1 MPPEGN
7 GTGTGKMSPDIL
19 IRNARVITCDSDFSI
34 HDSVAISGDRIAA
47 VGPAEV
53 LSATRPDTHVIDAG
67 GRAVIPGMIDGHAH
81 LDREGLKSIY
91 PSLSGCR
98 SIDDILQRIE
108 ALVAKA
114 EPGDWIVTMPIGEPP
129 YYFGVPDNLVEK
141 RFPTRHDL
149 DAVSPRNPVY
159 IRPIWGYWR
168 HRLPITSVANTL
180 ALDSAGLC
188 TLPDDLPETITF
200 ETDGAGA
207 LTGVI
212 HENSF
217 MPIVELAWLKAMP
230 RFGPSERIQG
240 LRQSMEIYNST
251 GTTSVYEEHGCAQEL
266 IDAWRA
272 VNASGEATV
281 RANLVY
287 SPSWHFADKDGYEA
301 ALKRW
306 SGTIGGNQGSGDE
319 WLRIAGIFADFGIE
333 PDNLLRARA
342 APYTGWSGFNY
353 DSGVPRE
360 RMVTFL
366 TELARA
372 NVRANAIWME
382 FLPLY
387 EQVNEIVPL
396 AGRRWIMG
404 HLDRANE
411 EQIASF
417 AAMGI
422 AMTSHTNRYVYKHG
436 ALFRDQIGAEH
447 ENEIAPLRSVVEAG
461 IHIGLGTDN
470 VPTTL
475 WYPVWHAVTRYNM
488 DIDGPI
494 APDQAL
500 TREQALRCATIEAAH
515 LTFEEDIKG
524 SLESGKLADLAI
536 LSDDPL
542 SCPDNTLKDITA
554 ELTLV
559 GGKIVH
565 NTDAV
570 NTS

>member
-230 RFGPSERIQG
+230 R
-240 LRQSMEIYNST
+240 
-251 GTTSVYEEHGCAQEL
+251 
-266 IDAWRA
+266 
-272 VNASGEATV
+272 
-281 RANLVY
+281 
-287 SPSWHFADKDGYEA
+287 
-301 ALKRW
+301 
-306 SGTIGGNQGSGDE
+306 
-319 WLRIAGIFADFGIE
+319 
-333 PDNLLRARA
+333 
-342 APYTGWSGFNY
+342 
-353 DSGVPRE
+353 
-360 RMVTFL
+360 
-366 TELARA
+366 LARPSA
-372 NVRANAIWME
+372 FRVSGNRWRSIIR
-382 FLPLY
+382 P
-387 EQVNEIVPL
+387 VPP
-396 AGRRWIMG
+396 ASMRSMAARR
-404 HLDRANE
+404 
-411 EQIASF
+411 S
-417 AAMGI
+417 
-422 AMTSHTNRYVYKHG
+422 
-436 ALFRDQIGAEH
+436 
-447 ENEIAPLRSVVEAG
+447 
-461 IHIGLGTDN
+461 
-470 VPTTL
+470 
-475 WYPVWHAVTRYNM
+475 
-488 DIDGPI
+488 
-494 APDQAL
+494 
-500 TREQALRCATIEAAH
+500 
-515 LTFEEDIKG
+515 
-524 SLESGKLADLAI
+524 
-536 LSDDPL
+536 
-542 SCPDNTLKDITA
+542 
-554 ELTLV
+554 
-559 GGKIVH
+559 
-565 NTDAV
+565 
-570 NTS
+570 

>member
-1 MPPEGN
+1 MPPVGN
-7 GTGTGKMSPDIL
+7 PAPDIL
-19 IRNARVITCDSDFSI
+19 IRNARVLTCDSGFSV
-34 HDSVAISGDRIAA
+34 HDSVAISGGRIAA
-47 VGPAEV
+47 VGPAEI
-53 LSATRPDTHVIDAG
+53 LSAAHPGARTIDAG
-67 GRAVIPGMIDGHAH
+67 GRAVMPGMIDGHAH
-81 LDREGLKSIY
+81 CDREGLKSIY
-91 PSLSGCR
+91 PSLAGCR

-108 ALVAKA
+108 ALVAEA
-114 EPGDWIVTMPIGEPP
+114 EPGEWIVTMPIGEPP
-129 YYFGVPDNLVEK
+129 YYFGVPDNLAEK

-180 ALDSAGLC
+180 ALDSAGLSSA
-188 TLPDDLPETITF
+188 PGDLPGILKF

-230 RFGPSERIQG
+230 RFGPGERLNG
-240 LRQSMEIYNST
+240 LKRSMEIYNAT

-272 VNASGEATV
+272 VNATGEATV
-281 RANLVY
+281 RASLVY
-287 SPSWHFADKDGYEA
+287 SPSWHFADSDGYEA

-306 SGTIGGNQGSGDE
+306 TDTIGGRQGSGDE
-319 WLRIAGIFADFGIE
+319 WLRVAGIFADFGIE

-353 DSGVPRE
+353 DSGIPRE
-360 RMVTFL
+360 RMMPFL
-366 TELARA
+366 IELARA
-372 NVRANAIWME
+372 DIRANAIWME

-396 AGRRWIMG
+396 NGRRWIMG
-404 HLDRANE
+404 HLDRAND
-411 EQIASF
+411 EQIASL
-417 AAMGI
+417 ATMGI

-436 ALFRDQIGAEH
+436 AIFRDRIGAEH
-447 ENEIAPLRSVVEAG
+447 ENEIVPLRSVVEAG

-524 SLESGKLADLAI
+524 SLEPGKLADLAI
-536 LSDDPL
+536 LSDDPMT
-542 SCPDNTLKDITA
+542 CPDNALKDITA

-559 GGKIVH
+559 GGRIVH
-565 NTDAV
+565 DTGAV
-570 NTS
+570 KTI